1 MSLRTTKDGGLG
13 PRFFL
18 RGGGV
23 RANLWLWRDAM
34 TRAETCLTTSC
45 RKARAWLR

>member
-1 MSLRTTKDGGLG
+1 MSLRTTEDGGLG

-34 TRAETCLTTSC
+34 TRAKICLTTSYQ
-45 RKARAWLR
+45 KARAWTR